1 MADSVGIPV
10 LGLRASAAGRA
21 GLSSIEEFLDQLA
34 NPSPKAVRAISL
46 RLGSAA
52 RLLGLGMNSA
62 ADDQQPVAFLERFLR
77 RLELPPL
84 RLQAPAI
91 ISRFCGKSHER
102 L

>member
-21 GLSSIEEFLDQLA
+21 ALSSIEEFLDQLA

-46 RLGSAA
+46 RLGSPHACWS
-52 RLLGLGMNSA
+52 MNSA

-102 L
+102 W